1 MPNPSYISENRID
14 FFILFKTLINEKVL
28 ILIITSLF
36 FILGYIYS
44 NSLPT
49 PPYQISSLIITPS
62 DSTILEINKLDHVQ
76 VTAQVFLQKFLSNI
90 ESNKN
95 RISVYLTEE
104 PYYQNKFNSSL
115 DQNSSEYAVANS
127 FVSSVKIHRP
137 KLTKTDV
144 ALKFA
149 NEIPYKISITGLDP
163 DAMKEYLRKLI
174 EQSNKSVLYELKDL
188 TNMKINNEIYRLTNK
203 KQFQLEKITADRYA
217 DIYMLKENKL
227 EKTDNII
234 NAISRA
240 KISAKQN
247 RLNEIIRLKESVIL
261 AESMGIAK
269 NSFNLLL
276 VEAPSASIPEWY
288 LYGSNALTERVRV
301 LEKRIDDDAFIPNL
315 VQLNENLEAIRDDN
329 RIETLESRN
338 DSLYFKQNF
347 YSLDSDIRKL
357 ELELLRPDSLNYD
370 GVRVLDYSLVQ
381 EVFKYNRQKIM
392 LLMLFLGF
400 SFSIL
405 IALIKDAITR
415 RISSVS

>member
-1 MPNPSYISENRID
+1 MPNPSFISENRID

-36 FILGYIYS
+36 FIFGYIYS

-90 ESNKN
+90 ESNNN

-188 TNMKINNEIYRLTNK
+188 TNMKITNEIYRLTNK

-329 RIETLESRN
+329 RI
-338 DSLYFKQNF
+338 
-347 YSLDSDIRKL
+347 
-357 ELELLRPDSLNYD
+357 
-370 GVRVLDYSLVQ
+370 
-381 EVFKYNRQKIM
+381 
-392 LLMLFLGF
+392 
-400 SFSIL
+400 
-405 IALIKDAITR
+405 
-415 RISSVS
+415 